1 MGDKVEDSVHFTQLP
16 KAEEQFIN
24 EDVERR
30 VAAMRTVIEIVRTLR
45 ERKSIPVKYPLKE
58 MVVINRLIKIFFNI

>member
-1 MGDKVEDSVHFTQLP
+1 LP

-45 ERKSIPVKYPLKE
+45 ERKAIPVKYPLKE
-58 MVVINRLIKIFFNI
+58 MVVINRLKLHFFMEFLIIFHKTKQ